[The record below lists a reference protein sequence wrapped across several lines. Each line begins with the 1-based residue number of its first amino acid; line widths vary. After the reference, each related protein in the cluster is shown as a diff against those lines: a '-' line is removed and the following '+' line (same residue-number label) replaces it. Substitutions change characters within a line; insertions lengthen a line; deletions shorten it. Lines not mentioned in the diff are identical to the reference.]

1 MTGFDLLDLALAA
14 LSLSTALIAIGET
27 DIRSLSLL
35 DRLTFIL
42 WVGVL
47 MFFGLLLPVMVLG
60 RVT

>member
-14 LSLSTALIAIGET
+14 LNLSTALIAISET

-35 DRLTFIL
+35 DRLTFTL

-47 MFFGLLLPVMVLG
+47 MFFGLLLLVMVLG

>member
-35 DRLTFIL
+35 GYLTFIL

>member
-14 LSLSTALIAIGET
+14 LNLSTALIAISET

-35 DRLTFIL
+35 GYLAFTL
-42 WVGVL
+42 WVGAL
-47 MFFGLLLPVMVLG
+47 MFFGLLLLVIVLG